1 MTGGT
6 VCCFLCKATVFY
18 QKVSLY
24 EIFFQKCQK
33 TTQDSFSVQDD
44 RLQLQD
50 HLRSEHETEDEEGL
64 EYLIA
69 GCLMNSEERQAIV
82 NVVKVGR
89 APFFW
94 FLLKKYPI
102 NRILGSGAR

>member
-1 MTGGT
+1 MSDNISR
-6 VCCFLCKATVFY
+6 LIP
-18 QKVSLY
+18 L
-24 EIFFQKCQK
+24 
-33 TTQDSFSVQDD
+33 QDD

-82 NVVKVGR
+82 NVVKVGV
-89 APFFW
+89 
-94 FLLKKYPI
+94 YYI
-102 NRILGSGAR
+102 ISDIQIES

>member
-1 MTGGT
+1 MSDNISR
-6 VCCFLCKATVFY
+6 LIP
-18 QKVSLY
+18 L
-24 EIFFQKCQK
+24 
-33 TTQDSFSVQDD
+33 QDD

-89 APFFW
+89 VPLYLISKSTF
-94 FLLKKYPI
+94 
-102 NRILGSGAR
+102 RIGSQITRPVRV

>member
-1 MTGGT
+1 M
-6 VCCFLCKATVFY
+6 
-18 QKVSLY
+18 SD
-24 EIFFQKCQK
+24 IFS
-33 TTQDSFSVQDD
+33 TLIPLQDD

-82 NVVKVGR
+82 NVVKVGV
-89 APFFW
+89 
-94 FLLKKYPI
+94 YYI
-102 NRILGSGAR
+102 ISDIQIES

>member
-1 MTGGT
+1 M
-6 VCCFLCKATVFY
+6 
-18 QKVSLY
+18 SD
-24 EIFFQKCQK
+24 IF
-33 TTQDSFSVQDD
+33 SRLIPLQDD

-82 NVVKVGR
+82 NVVKVGV
-89 APFFW
+89 
-94 FLLKKYPI
+94 YYI
-102 NRILGSGAR
+102 ISDIQIES

>member
-1 MTGGT
+1 MSDNISR
-6 VCCFLCKATVFY
+6 LIP
-18 QKVSLY
+18 L
-24 EIFFQKCQK
+24 
-33 TTQDSFSVQDD
+33 QDD

-89 APFFW
+89 APLYLISKSTF
-94 FLLKKYPI
+94 
-102 NRILGSGAR
+102 RIGSQITRPVRA